1 MEVSH
6 VRNRLRSSIESARS
20 RAQERRRLNT
30 EAERSFG
37 TFLELAGVLARQVA
51 NALKVEANL
60 GFTVS
65 TPEGGVRLASD
76 RSRDDFIEITLDT
89 SGSRPEVVG
98 RVRLTRGSRVV
109 EEERPIIAG
118 ATPDALTEDDVLEY
132 LITALQPW
140 LERT

>member
-1 MEVSH
+1 VEVSH

>member
-1 MEVSH
+1 VEVSH
-6 VRNRLRSSIESARS
+6 VRNRLRSSIEAARS

-37 TFLELAGVLARQVA
+37 TFLELAGPLARQVA

-89 SGSRPEVVG
+89 SGSQPEVVG
-98 RVRLTRGSRVV
+98 RVRLTRGSRVI
-109 EEERPIIAG
+109 EDERPIIPG
-118 ATPDALTEDDVLEY
+118 ATPDALTEHDVLEY